1 MSTAETR
8 FSCIRSQKNESG
20 QSIISWNI
28 SQAAVDYN
36 RRFCVFIN
44 LEVKI
49 VQEKVKIVSKCEKS
63 YKKKSRLY
71 IDGKESAAL

>member
-1 MSTAETR
+1 M
-8 FSCIRSQKNESG
+8 K
-20 QSIISWNI
+20 NI

-49 VQEKVKIVSKCEKS
+49 VQIKVKIVSKCEKS